1 MIKVSIITVV
11 YNNEFI
17 GTAIE
22 SIRSQNYPNIE
33 YIVVDG
39 GSTDRTLE
47 IIGSYGDTIQKMI
60 SEPDKGIYD
69 ALNKGIKIAT
79 GDIVG
84 ILNADDFLTD
94 EHVISRV
101 AAVFENNP
109 EIGVTYADVVFTD
122 QQDLN
127 KVLRYYSSK
136 NFRPWMFRFGF
147 QPAHPTF
154 YAKRELF
161 DRYGLYKERY
171 KIAGDFELLLRFLY
185 IHKVKYLYVNQVWV
199 KMRVGGVSTS
209 GLKGIMKANAED
221 VDACRSNM
229 VYSNFL
235 MVYSKYMIKWWG
247 FMFRKS

>member
-22 SIRSQNYPNIE
+22 SVRSQEYSNIE

-47 IIGSYGDTIQKMI
+47 IINSYEGCIHKMI

-69 ALNKGIKIAT
+69 ALNKGIKMAT
-79 GDIVG
+79 GDVVG

-94 EHVISRV
+94 AQVISRV
-101 AAVFENNP
+101 AGVFEQHP
-109 EIGVTYADVVFTD
+109 EIGATYADVVFTD
-122 QQDLN
+122 QQDLT
-127 KVLRYYSSK
+127 KTLRYYSSK
-136 NFRPWMFRFGF
+136 NFKPWMFRFGF

-161 DRYGLYKERY
+161 DQYGLYKVKY

-185 IHKVKYLYVNQVWV
+185 IHKVKYLYINEVWV

-221 VDACRSNM
+221 VEACRSNK

-235 MVYSKYMIKWWG
+235 MVYSKYMVKWWG